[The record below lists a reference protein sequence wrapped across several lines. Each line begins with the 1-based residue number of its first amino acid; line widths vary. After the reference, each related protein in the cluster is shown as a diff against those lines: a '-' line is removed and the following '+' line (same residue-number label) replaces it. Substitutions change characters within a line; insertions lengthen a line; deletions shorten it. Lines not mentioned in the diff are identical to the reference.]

1 MIVNMIMG
9 MTAGLNRPKQLQIP
23 EKAGVIFYDPLY
35 RRS

>member
-23 EKAGVIFYDPLY
+23 DKN
-35 RRS
+35 RSDIL